1 MAGYTELNSRIRTRF
16 SIWKQ
21 QLDPNSKYAFVKSLQ
36 SGQVVLDVGC
46 GFDSARKLKSAA
58 PALTYDGVDIE
69 KYYMT
74 EEGIRAMRNYYL
86 FKRTSFNEQLKA
98 LDSGYEGIILSHV
111 VEHVEEP
118 LELMS
123 ILCDKLRVNG
133 QLYVSTPYEGSVHFP
148 KLKKGCLNFYDD
160 PTHLRP
166 FEISSFAQSLPKN
179 IVVSKH
185 IARNHGSIWLFAL
198 GVFLWP
204 YTAITKRATPWTWYA
219 YGFETVLILKKEDT
233 HAC

>member
-1 MAGYTELNSRIRTRF
+1 M
-16 SIWKQ
+16 
-21 QLDPNSKYAFVKSLQ
+21 
-36 SGQVVLDVGC
+36 
-46 GFDSARKLKSAA
+46 
-58 PALTYDGVDIE
+58 
-69 KYYMT
+69 
-74 EEGIRAMRNYYL
+74 
-86 FKRTSFNEQLKA
+86 
-98 LDSGYEGIILSHV
+98 
-111 VEHVEEP
+111 EEP

-166 FEISSFAQSLPKN
+166 FEISSFAQSLPEN